1 MLFAICPIL
10 PTGHPADRYRLPIGR
25 QMRKETTMAG
35 TAVEIDPQL
44 IKFMLPGIP
53 ESARIA
59 RFHIRAALGF
69 HDLGHLADDAEII
82 TSELVTNAV
91 HHAGCDVTETIGV
104 TLARTR
110 DQDSVIVVVSDSSPH
125 GPVMRAPSADSEPGR
140 GLQIV
145 ASLSVRWG
153 WHPEPHGKA
162 VYAILATETDA

>member
-1 MLFAICPIL
+1 
-10 PTGHPADRYRLPIGR
+10 
-25 QMRKETTMAG
+25 MRKETTMAG

-44 IKFMLPGIP
+44 IAFMLPSIP

-91 HHAGCDVTETIGV
+91 QHAGCDGNETIGV

-110 DQDSVIVVVSDSSPH
+110 DQDAVIVVVSDSSPY
-125 GPVMRAPSADSEPGR
+125 GPVMRTPSADSEPGR

-145 ASLSVRWG
+145 ASLSVHWG
-153 WHPEPHGKA
+153 WHPEPRGKA
-162 VYAILATETDA
+162 VYAILATETGV